1 MAVAGRGGAGV
12 VVLVNGAAMA
22 GGLGEAD
29 GTGDDGL
36 EHLGTEVLAEILADL
51 LAEAGAGIIHGEKD
65 PKDGE
70 FGVQAAFTDFFD
82 QVEDFTHALQGEVL
96 ALDRDE
102 DFFGGDEGAGHE
114 EPDAGGTVE
123 QDEVEGGIVFEWGKS
138 LADTEEGFFQA
149 GQFDLGPGE
158 IQFGRE
164 DLEVGQTGGLKHFHG
179 TGLSQKNRIEA
190 PAGNAFQAETAGGV
204 GLGIEVD
211 QKDTA
216 TGLGRPGGKVDGG
229 GRLADAAFLVHH
241 SHDAHR
247 TGNDGRGRVVE
258 RFRTGEP

>member
-1 MAVAGRGGAGV
+1 
-12 VVLVNGAAMA
+12 
-22 GGLGEAD
+22 
-29 GTGDDGL
+29 L

-65 PKDGE
+65 PEDGE
-70 FGVQAAFTDFFD
+70 FGVQAAFPDFFD
-82 QVEDFTHALQGEVL
+82 QVEDFSHPLQCEVL

-123 QDEVEGGIVFEWGKS
+123 QDKVERGIVFERGES
-138 LADTEEGFFQA
+138 LADTEEGVFQT

-164 DLEVGQTGGLKHFHG
+164 DLEVGLAGGLQHFRG
-179 TGLSQKNRIEA
+179 AGLSQQDRIEA
-190 PAGNAFQAETAGGV
+190 SAGNAFQAETAGGV
-204 GLGIEVD
+204 GLGIEVN
-211 QKDTA
+211 QKDAA
-216 TGLGRPGGKVDGG
+216 TGLSRPGGQVDGG
-229 GRLADAAFLVHH
+229 GRLADATFLVHH
-241 SHDAHR
+241 GHDAHR